1 MRRGWWTK
9 LGIVTILAWTAAH
22 PARAEDLA
30 VEAKGAV
37 LRGGPLHLV
46 ITLPE
51 APAGGD
57 QTRTEEP
64 SAEGPSGRGQQAVR
78 VLADGELLTTL
89 RLASGKHEVRVDA
102 ALASGEHRL
111 TVQAA
116 GASSEVTVRA
126 VPGWLS
132 VIPPLA
138 AILMALIFREV
149 LISLLSGIFL
159 GALFLT
165 GGNPFAAFGRSIDHF
180 VAPALSDPD
189 NAKILIFSALLGA
202 MVGVMSKSGGTRGI
216 VERLSPLATNPRR
229 GQVATW
235 VMGVL
240 VFFDDYANTLIVGS
254 TMRPITDRLRISREK
269 LAYIVDSTAAPVA
282 SVMPISTWIG
292 FEVGLIA
299 AAFSDLG
306 LGYDPYVT
314 FIASIPFRFYPLL
327 ALVFGFT
334 IAFSGR
340 DLGPMLK
347 AERRASST
355 GAVIAEGEVALADY
369 SSSALEPPAGIK
381 HRALNALLPIAVVIG
396 VTLWGLYSTGAAG
409 LDRAAFDGT
418 GTWLREVFSN
428 ANSFDA
434 LLWASFAGV
443 TTAIVLAVAT
453 RALSLTQSVEGVVEG
468 LKAMTMAL
476 VVLILAWSIG
486 DVCGELHTADFLVGL
501 AQGTLSP
508 HWLPVLVF
516 ALSAAVA
523 FATGTSWATM
533 SILIPLVIPILHA
546 LAEGAGH
553 MAGSPEYTT
562 LLLGTISSVLAGA
575 VWGDHCSPISDT
587 TILSSMGSGCNH
599 IAHVRTQLPY
609 ALSVGMIGMLVGD
622 IPTAFGLSPWL
633 SLLAGVAVIVG
644 GVLWLG
650 KRREGSQPEAQ
661 RVSRE

>member
-9 LGIVTILAWTAAH
+9 LGIAVVLAGMVVLPAA
-22 PARAEDLA
+22 AADLA
-30 VEAKGAV
+30 VSVKGAV
-37 LRGGPLHLV
+37 HQGGPLHLS
-46 ITLPE
+46 ITLPDT
-51 APAGGD
+51 PAGSSAASG
-57 QTRTEEP
+57 EE
-64 SAEGPSGRGQQAVR
+64 QAVR
-78 VLADGELLTTL
+78 VLADGELVTTL
-89 RLASGKHEVRVDA
+89 RLPAGEHEVRVEA
-102 ALASGEHRL
+102 ALAAGPHTV
-111 TVQAA
+111 TVQAG
-116 GASSEVTVRA
+116 GASAEATVRTL
-126 VPGWLS
+126 PGWLS

-138 AILMALIFREV
+138 AIVMALIFREV

-165 GGNPFAAFGRSIDHF
+165 GGNPFSAFGRVIDHF
-180 VAPALSDPD
+180 IAPALSDPD

-216 VERLSPLATNPRR
+216 VDRLSPLATNPRR

-240 VFFDDYANTLIVGS
+240 IFFDDYANTLIVGS

-299 AAFSDLG
+299 ASFSDLG

-314 FIASIPFRFYPLL
+314 FIASIPFRFYPIL

-334 IAFSGR
+334 IAFTGR

-347 AERRASST
+347 AERRASGT
-355 GAVIAEGEVALADY
+355 GQVIADGEVALADY
-369 SSSALEPPAGIK
+369 SSSALEPPDGIK
-381 HRALNALLPIAVVIG
+381 HRALNAFLPIAVVIL
-396 VTLWGLYSTGAAG
+396 VTVWGLYSTGAAG
-409 LDRAAFDGT
+409 LERTSFEST
-418 GTWLREVFSN
+418 GAWLREVFAN
-428 ANSFDA
+428 ANSFDS
-434 LLWASFAGV
+434 LLWASFAGLLS
-443 TTAIVLAVAT
+443 AIALSVAT
-453 RALSLTQSVEGVVEG
+453 RSLKLTQSIEGLVEG

-476 VVLILAWSIG
+476 VVLVLAWSIG
-486 DVCGELHTADFLVGL
+486 DVCSELHTADYLVGL
-501 AQGTLSP
+501 TQGVLAP

-546 LAEGAGH
+546 LAQGAGH
-553 MAGSPEYTT
+553 MPGSAQYTT

-609 ALSVGMIGMLVGD
+609 ALSVGVIGMLVGD

-633 SLLAGVAVIVG
+633 SILAGVAVIVG
-644 GVLWLG
+644 GVLWIG
-650 KRREGSQPEAQ
+650 KRREG
-661 RVSRE
+661 